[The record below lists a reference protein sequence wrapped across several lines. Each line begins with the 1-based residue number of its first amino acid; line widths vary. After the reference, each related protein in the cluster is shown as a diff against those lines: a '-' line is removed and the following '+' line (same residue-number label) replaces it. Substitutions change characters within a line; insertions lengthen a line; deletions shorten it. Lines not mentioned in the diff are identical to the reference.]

1 MLMHM
6 MNTSHVWN
14 YYAEKSPLASKG
26 YKKGSYWPRGKMLG
40 GCSSNNA
47 MIYVRGNS
55 RDYDRWEELGNPT
68 WSWKDVLPYFKKS
81 EDNGAYHIQEE
92 KGAFHGI
99 GGPLKVNTFMSND
112 MTKLIVVEAAAELG
126 LIEIMDVNSD
136 EFTGYCVVQ
145 GTIKDGKRYSTAKAF
160 LNPAKD
166 RKNLHI
172 IKHAHVTKI
181 NIEAGVARGVT
192 FDIGD
197 HIGKDIVAK
206 TKKEVVLSAGALNTP
221 QILKLSGVGPKEELG
236 KFDIPVVLDS
246 PFVGENL
253 QDHVIV
259 PVVLSFHK
267 SRPITVK
274 VDELM
279 DSIYSYFR
287 YGMGPIGSIGSTD
300 LVGFVN
306 TQSQAARFPDI
317 QYHHF
322 VYKAKTPDFAT
333 ILGKFEMEDYIN
345 AQLIKLN
352 NEAEILIVF
361 VTLLNPKSHGN
372 IKLRSANPYDPPVI
386 NANYLEDHRDV
397 ATLIRGIRYFRRML
411 TTQNFKDHEMEEF
424 KISIPECDKLDFE
437 SDSYWECYVRYMSTT
452 IYHPVGTAKMGPA
465 EDPSA
470 VLDSTL
476 KLRGVDGLRVV
487 DASIMPNITPRCVR
501 FAYQSA
507 SPNLVPEARV
517 THTTPAVSPT
527 AIVTPDDRNSTPF
540 RCGNCRSRRRHFVPR
555 NIPVATITAIESAS
569 RYNPSTPETRQSG
582 GLVHRSPGSVNKPR
596 SVEAEGE
603 ERVRVRA
610 RAADREHEEQKKA
623 FRSGGVCPGCVEA
636 TTTAT
641 NPSPFRHLLT
651 LPHCALQTPRCV
663 RFAYQ
668 SASPSLGAGSPCDPH
683 DTRSVPYGD
692 RHARRSQLYTVPVWE
707 LPVATPPFCSEEHS
721 CRDHNR
727 HRIYQPLQPVDAGN
741 QAIRWTCPPKSWV
754 RQQTQ
759 ERRGRRRGE
768 GPSTSSSS

>member
-487 DASIMPNITPRCVR
+487 DASIMPNIVSGNTNAPTIMIGEK
-501 FAYQSA
+501 A
-507 SPNLVPEARV
+507 SDFIKEQYKP
-517 THTTPAVSPT
+517 
-527 AIVTPDDRNSTPF
+527 
-540 RCGNCRSRRRHFVPR
+540 
-555 NIPVATITAIESAS
+555 IP
-569 RYNPSTPETRQSG
+569 
-582 GLVHRSPGSVNKPR
+582 
-596 SVEAEGE
+596 
-603 ERVRVRA
+603 
-610 RAADREHEEQKKA
+610 KK
-623 FRSGGVCPGCVEA
+623 
-636 TTTAT
+636 T
-641 NPSPFRHLLT
+641 
-651 LPHCALQTPRCV
+651 
-663 RFAYQ
+663 
-668 SASPSLGAGSPCDPH
+668 
-683 DTRSVPYGD
+683 
-692 RHARRSQLYTVPVWE
+692 E
-707 LPVATPPFCSEEHS
+707 L
-721 CRDHNR
+721 
-727 HRIYQPLQPVDAGN
+727 
-741 QAIRWTCPPKSWV
+741 
-754 RQQTQ
+754 
-759 ERRGRRRGE
+759 
-768 GPSTSSSS
+768 